1 LCFAFYSFYSSAITS
16 LLFKSNFVTGFTI
29 RCNSDA
35 SAILLYN
42 QLMTTVIWWI
52 RRDLRLH
59 DNPALAQALTGADC
73 VIPVYILDSRLKP
86 AFARERFLF
95 LIQSLKA
102 LQTDLQTL
110 GSSLVLRAGD
120 PVYELSRLI
129 AESSASEIYAEADY
143 SPFARRRDKAVGSVL
158 PLTLVHGLTIH
169 PPGSV
174 VKSDG
179 TSYIIFTPF
188 RNAWLSLPFDHH
200 EIPSPV
206 RMQSH
211 QKLSSIPLPDSHEHP
226 LFPAGEAAARLR
238 LLEFLKTSVSS
249 YALERDRM
257 DLEGT
262 SRLSPYIRFGQLSIR
277 YVYAQAKN
285 SACSTTENS
294 GISLWLN
301 ELIWR
306 EFFIHIMAAFPHVM
320 RGAFRPHLRVI
331 PWRDSSADLQ
341 AWQAGLTGYPLVDAG
356 MRQLAQ
362 TGWMHNRARMITASF
377 LTKHLL
383 INWRAGEE
391 WFMRHLLDGD
401 PASNNGGWQWSAGTG
416 TDAAPYF
423 RIFNPV
429 LQSRRFDP
437 SGDYI
442 RAWVPE
448 LANVPPNYIHEPW
461 LMPVTVQSACGVRIG
476 RDYPSPI
483 VEHPAARAR
492 ALAAYR
498 TSA

>member
-1 LCFAFYSFYSSAITS
+1 
-16 LLFKSNFVTGFTI
+16 
-29 RCNSDA
+29 
-35 SAILLYN
+35 
-42 QLMTTVIWWI
+42 MTTVIWWI

-73 VIPVYILDSRLKP
+73 VIPVFVLDQRFKP
-86 AFARERFLF
+86 SFAQGRFSF

-102 LQTDLQTL
+102 LRTDLQTL
-110 GSSLVLRAGD
+110 GSSLVLREGD
-120 PVYELSRLI
+120 PVHELSRLI
-129 AESSASEIYAEADY
+129 VECGASKIYAEADY
-143 SPFARRRDKAVGSVL
+143 SPFTRRRDKAVASVL

-174 VKSDG
+174 VKGDG
-179 TSYIIFTPF
+179 TPYTIFTPF
-188 RNAWLSLPFDHH
+188 RNAWLSLPLDFH
-200 EIPSPV
+200 EITPPV
-206 RMQSH
+206 HLQPH
-211 QKLSSIPLPDSHEHP
+211 QDLSSIPLPDSHENP

-238 LLEFLKTSVSS
+238 LQEFLKTSVSN

-262 SRLSPYIRFGQLSIR
+262 SRLSPYIRFGQLSMR
-277 YVYAQAKN
+277 YVYAQGLH
-285 SACSTTENS
+285 SAAFSKENS
-294 GISLWLN
+294 GISSWLN

-306 EFFIHIMAAFPHVM
+306 EFFIHIMAAFPQVM
-320 RGAFRPHLRVI
+320 RGAFRPNLRAV

-377 LTKHLL
+377 LAKHLL
-383 INWRAGEE
+383 INWQSGEE

-429 LQSRRFDP
+429 LQSRKFDP

-461 LMPVTVQSACGVRIG
+461 LMPMAVQSACGVRIG
-476 RDYPSPI
+476 KDYPSPV
-483 VEHPAARAR
+483 VEHTAARAR
-492 ALAAYR
+492 ALAAYK